1 MRSPWLDKEWNE
13 IDALTWGRL
22 HEDESYMRIGS
33 DNILDCIW
41 VSTVWLGI
49 NTNFRPEGPPIIFE
63 TMVFAKHDMNVDLW
77 CQRYSTEF
85 NAKLGHDYVVGY
97 LSDPDNLLALVR
109 GIDDGRTRH
118 GMVTQVRSYRRQ
130 LAKAKAIE
138 EARALA

>member
-33 DNILDCIW
+33 DHILDCIW

-63 TMVFAKHDMNVDLW
+63 TMVFAKHDMNVDLF
-77 CQRYSTEF
+77 CQRYSTEDE
-85 NAKLGHDYVVGY
+85 AKEGHAFTVMVM
-97 LSDPDNLLALVR
+97 SDPDWLLAAVKT
-109 GIDDGRTRH
+109 IPNGRARH
-118 GMVTQVRSYRRQ
+118 GMVT
-130 LAKAKAIE
+130 L
-138 EARALA
+138 ARANRRHHAAALVD